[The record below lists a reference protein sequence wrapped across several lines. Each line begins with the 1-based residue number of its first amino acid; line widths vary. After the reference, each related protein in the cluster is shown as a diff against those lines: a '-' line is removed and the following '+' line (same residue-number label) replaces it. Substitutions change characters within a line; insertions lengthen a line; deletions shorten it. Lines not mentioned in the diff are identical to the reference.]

1 MRVVGHGK
9 EGIYADRNTK
19 PYETNASYV
28 KRVAP
33 NGCTADGDV
42 VRGDCTCAAIV
53 RARDGRTSAGVE
65 RRYDF
70 GRRRQQRT
78 NFSALRRE
86 HE

>member
-1 MRVVGHGK
+1 MKRASGGHGK

-33 NGCTADGDV
+33 NGCTADRHV
-42 VRGDCTCAAIV
+42 VRGNCARAAIV
-53 RARDGRTSAGVE
+53 RARDGRTSAGVK

-70 GRRRQQRT
+70 GWA
-78 NFSALRRE
+78 SAAKNKF
-86 HE
+86 